1 VAHYKAGVEVAA
13 CSTAGDGAAVCPGPG
28 SRTVGGGVMTCLGR
42 QKSERER
49 GVEKLLSV
57 VKESVGPEILGRGT

>member
-1 VAHYKAGVEVAA
+1 MAG
-13 CSTAGDGAAVCPGPG
+13 S
-28 SRTVGGGVMTCLGR
+28 GGTMCLGR

-57 VKESVGPEILGRGT
+57 VKESMGPEILV

>member
-1 VAHYKAGVEVAA
+1 VAA
-13 CSTAGDGAAVCPGPG
+13 TM
-28 SRTVGGGVMTCLGR
+28 VGGGGTTCLRR

-49 GVEKLLSV
+49 RVEKLLSV